1 MSKPT
6 FKQRFR
12 YYFENTMS
20 QGPKGVIKWL
30 GIASLTVV
38 IVLGAVI
45 YSFGIKGSPNDS
57 EGLGFIEGAWQILMS
72 TLDQGAMAADYGWEF
87 RAVRF
92 IATLASL
99 FLLSILI
106 GTISS
111 GIDSK
116 IDDLKK
122 GKSKVL
128 ESNHT
133 LILGWSDKIFTI
145 INEIIEANSN
155 QKKARIVILADRNK
169 EELDDEIRQNVP
181 DTKTTKII
189 TRSGSPR
196 STKDIA
202 VVNPNLA
209 RSIIIL
215 SDDDQYADTN
225 TIKSVLAITNNQ
237 KRKNGKYHI
246 VGEIKNDENLEAA
259 NLVANDEAVYIQS
272 ADLISR
278 MIAQTCRQSGLSI
291 VYNNLMQF
299 EGDEIYFTAEPNL
312 IGFTYKEALHKYN
325 ASSVIGIVKKDTS
338 VLINPLMDYIIQDGD
353 QIIAISEDDDTV
365 ILSSSLP
372 ESYFLESIQSAP
384 QQAAQC
390 EKTLIL
396 GWNEKGFGIIQEL
409 ENYVAKGSVTQIIS
423 DDIALEKKITSLND
437 ELQQQISF
445 QQGNIN
451 DRQTIIDLKP
461 ESYDHII
468 VLSSFELDIQ
478 QSDAKTLI
486 CLLHLRSISESLGME
501 FSIVSEMR
509 DQQNKELGVVAK
521 ADDFIISDDLISL
534 MISQVS
540 ENKFLKNVYDVL
552 FEAEGS
558 EIYLKPSNQY
568 VISEAKINFHTILE
582 SAAQRGETAIGYRR
596 SSEARDLDKNFGI
609 YINPSKKEI
618 FSLSDDDFVIVLA
631 ED

>member
-1 MSKPT
+1 MSKPN

-20 QGPKGVIKWL
+20 SGPKGVIKWL
-30 GIASLTVV
+30 GIASLIVV
-38 IVLGAVI
+38 VVLGAAI
-45 YSFGIKGSPNDS
+45 YLFGIKGSPDDN

-111 GIDSK
+111 GIDAK
-116 IDDLKK
+116 IEELKK

-128 ESNHT
+128 ETNHT

-155 QKKARIVILADRNK
+155 QKRARIVILADRNK

-181 DTKTTKII
+181 NTKTTKII
-189 TRSGSPR
+189 TRSGSPLSAR
-196 STKDIA
+196 DIA
-202 VVNPNLA
+202 VVNPNKA
-209 RSIIIL
+209 RSIIVL
-215 SDDDQYADTN
+215 TEDDQYADTN

-237 KRKNGKYHI
+237 NRKKGQYHI
-246 VGEIKNDENLEAA
+246 VAELKDDINLEAA
-259 NLVANDEAVYIQS
+259 NLVANNEAVYIQS
-272 ADLISR
+272 SDLISR

-299 EGDEIYFTAEPNL
+299 EGDEIYFSHEPSLN
-312 IGFTYKEALHKYN
+312 GSTYKDALHKYDK
-325 ASSVIGIVKKDTS
+325 SSVMGIVNKENKI
-338 VLINPLMDYIIQDGD
+338 LINPPMDYIIQDGD

-372 ESYFLESIQSAP
+372 ESFYLESIQRAP
-384 QQAAQC
+384 EQAAQS
-390 EKTLIL
+390 ENTLIL
-396 GWNEKGFGIIQEL
+396 GWNEKGFGIIREL
-409 ENYVAKGSVTQIIS
+409 DNYVVKGSNVHVVS
-423 DDIALEKKITSLND
+423 DDLQLATSIKALNN
-437 ELQQQISF
+437 ELSQQISF
-445 QQGNIN
+445 QHGNIN
-451 DRQTIIDLKP
+451 DRQTLVDLKP

-468 VLSSFELDIQ
+468 VLSSFDLDIQ
-478 QSDAKTLI
+478 QSDARTLI
-486 CLLHLRSISESLGME
+486 CLLHLRSISEKVNKD
-501 FSIVSEMR
+501 FAIVSEMR

-521 ADDFIISDDLISL
+521 ADDFIVSEDLLSL
-534 MISQVS
+534 MIAQIS

-552 FEAEGS
+552 FESEGS
-558 EIYLKPSNQY
+558 EIYLRPANQY
-568 VISEAKINFHTILE
+568 VKAETKINFHTILE
-582 SAAQRGETAIGYRR
+582 SAAQRNETAIGYRR
-596 SSEARDLDKNFGI
+596 SSEARDPDTNFGI
-609 YINPSKKEI
+609 YINPSKKETLT
-618 FSLSDDDFVIVLA
+618 LSNDDYIIVLA

>member
-38 IVLGAVI
+38 ILLGAVI
-45 YSFGIKGSPNDS
+45 YLFGIKGSPNDS

-155 QKKARIVILADRNK
+155 QKRARIVILADRNK

-189 TRSGSPR
+189 TRSGSPL

-237 KRKNGKYHI
+237 KRKKGKYHI

-259 NLVANDEAVYIQS
+259 SLVANDEAVYIQS

-299 EGDEIYFTAEPNL
+299 EGDEIYFTSEPNL

-325 ASSVIGIVKKDTS
+325 ASSVIGIVKKDNS
-338 VLINPLMDYIIQDGD
+338 VLINPRMDYIIQDGD

-372 ESYFLESIQSAP
+372 ESYFLEAIQKAP
-384 QQAAQC
+384 QQAAQN

-396 GWNEKGFGIIQEL
+396 GWNDKGFGIIREL
-409 ENYVAKGSVTQIIS
+409 DKYVAKGSIVQIIS
-423 DDIALEKKITSLND
+423 DDIEVEKKVTSLND

-451 DRQTIIDLKP
+451 DRQTIIDLQP
-461 ESYDHII
+461 QTYDHII

-568 VISEAKINFHTILE
+568 VISETKINFHTILE

-596 SSEARDLDKNFGI
+596 SLEARDIDKNFGI

-631 ED
+631 VD